1 MRPKTL
7 CVLVLLILAAGCSGH
22 ETPPEP
28 ASRLT
33 EHQRDSVLAKSDL
46 PGARVAGGAIG
57 ASDDATERAAHMD
70 ATLDSLTK

>member
-1 MRPKTL
+1 MRSKTL
-7 CVLVLLILAAGCSGH
+7 CVLVLMILAAGCSQR
-22 ETPPEP
+22 EAQPEP

-46 PGARVAGGAIG
+46 LGARVAGRAIE
-57 ASDDATERAAHMD
+57 ASDDAAVRAAHMD